1 MISFEW
7 CIFRSLYFHA
17 YKERSRMHNP
27 ITHTSLNDIAPNSS
41 LQVDYIFIFHSV
53 GSCFPFLFRVVPFVS
68 FHQNTSRER
77 ERESERSRGRNCSS
91 KTSVA
96 PENTSIGWLHTWFTY
111 ALLNSYECSLCA
123 YAHAIAFQYPNNN
136 DCGTQLGK
144 KIRYSRLKR
153 LDKNAKRNEWKK
165 KKESKEW

>member
-123 YAHAIAFQYPNNN
+123 GVCARHRFPIPEQ
-136 DCGTQLGK
+136 Q
-144 KIRYSRLKR
+144 RLR
-153 LDKNAKRNEWKK
+153 DSTWQKNSIFSFETFR
-165 KKESKEW
+165 